1 MGARI
6 RSRKG
11 FTLIELLVVIAIIA
25 VLIALLLPAVQQA
38 REAARRS
45 QCKNNLKQ
53 IGLALQNYHDALGT
67 FPIGGRSNG
76 CGNYGPSFWMGITPY
91 LDQANLYNKFS
102 FNGTHIGYVSGGS
115 AGAINGAAASGV
127 VIPTLFC
134 PSSPLPA
141 IVAGNSQMAPSYVGI
156 SGAMPDTANGFTE
169 TRVKAPGG
177 ATNGGTHSFGG
188 MLIGNAH
195 VLIRDVTD
203 GTSNTMIIGETSDYA
218 YDSTN
223 AQKRIDGGYYWSWM
237 MSTADIGTGT
247 GFFPASGCS
256 DGRIYNLMTVQY
268 APGTRT
274 YNLTGVL
281 EDHGPNNPLLS
292 AHVGGV
298 HVALVDGSVRFVSN
312 NTNMVTVRR
321 LATRDDGGTLGEF

>member
-1 MGARI
+1 MRV
-6 RSRKG
+6 RRG

-53 IGLALQNYHDALGT
+53 VGLALQNYHDVFGT

-76 CGNYGPSFWMGITPY
+76 CGYYGPSFWVGILPY
-91 LDQANLYNKFS
+91 IDQANLYNKFS
-102 FNGTHIGYVSGGS
+102 FNGTHIGYVNGGS
-115 AGAINGAAASGV
+115 AGGTNGTASSGIVFAA
-127 VIPTLFC
+127 LFC

-141 IVAGNSQMAPSYVGI
+141 INPGNSQFCPSYVGV

-188 MLIGNAH
+188 MLIGNGQVAM
-195 VLIRDVTD
+195 RDVTD
-203 GTSNTMIIGETSDYA
+203 GSSNTMIIGETSDFA
-218 YDSTN
+218 VDSANTP
-223 AQKRIDGGYYWSWM
+223 RHIDGGWYWSWM

-247 GFFPASGCS
+247 GFFPSSGCS

-274 YNLTGVL
+274 YALTGVL
-281 EDHGPNNPLLS
+281 EDHGPNNPFLS
-292 AHVGGV
+292 AHTGGV
-298 HVALVDGSVRFVSN
+298 HAAIVDGSVRFISN
-312 NTNMVTVRR
+312 NVNMVTLRR
-321 LATRDDGGTLGEF
+321 LATRDDGGTMGEF